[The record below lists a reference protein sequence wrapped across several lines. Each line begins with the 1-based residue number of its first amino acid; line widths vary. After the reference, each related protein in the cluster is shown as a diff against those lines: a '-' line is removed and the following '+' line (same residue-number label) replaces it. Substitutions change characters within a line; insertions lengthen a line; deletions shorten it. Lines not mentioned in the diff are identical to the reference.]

1 MALAASSPG
10 QYRPRMLSS
19 AHNPVHRQLVEQS
32 RQLLRD
38 DDFDRAH
45 QMYRALINAGTVD
58 SDVHIAYAALLSKKG
73 DVDGAHRHLVGHYML
88 NPVGKHPEGVAQGDA
103 RLLYARGLD
112 KTYAMVGKG
121 SDGRSVA
128 RLRGG
133 HFTLQYLMKG
143 DDTPRQRITFLPDS
157 LLPAEMLP
165 NHHLILNTISDVDI
179 EAGSLRSLDLFLDR
193 NPSERIINSPKVVLR
208 TGRDTNYE
216 RLNGL
221 HAIQFARTLKVTL
234 DGSSA
239 DHLAKLVAH
248 RGFNAPFIIR
258 EAGTHTGRTTE
269 LINSTV
275 DLERYA
281 KQPLSGEYYLINYIP
296 VLWRSEFFRKMRL
309 FIIDGEAYP
318 VVCHFD
324 RFWNVHGGNRL
335 KIMKASEAL
344 MEQERSFLADWRAYV
359 GKRAVEGID
368 NAIKATPLE
377 FFGIDFTVTDSGDI
391 LIYELNA
398 SMRHSFDHAK
408 SFTYKQK
415 YDEATS
421 EAFQKM
427 VARHLR
433 MASAAAP

>member
-1 MALAASSPG
+1 
-10 QYRPRMLSS
+10 ML
-19 AHNPVHRQLVEQS
+19 NPSDNPIHRRISEQS
-32 RQLLRD
+32 RGLLRD
-38 DDFDRAH
+38 GDFDRAH
-45 QMYRALINAGTVD
+45 QMYRALINAGTSD
-58 SDVHIAYAALLSKKG
+58 SDVHVAYAALLSKRG
-73 DVDGAHRHLVGHYML
+73 DVDGAHKHLVGHYML
-88 NPVGKHPEGVAQGDA
+88 NPVGKAPKEVEAADT
-103 RLLYARGLD
+103 RLLYARGFD

-143 DDTPRQRITFLPDS
+143 DNTPRQRVTFLPDS
-157 LLPAEMLP
+157 LMPAEMLP

-179 EAGSLRSLDLFLDR
+179 EAGSLGSLDLFLDR

-208 TGRDTNYE
+208 TGRDTNFE

-221 HAIQFARTLKVTL
+221 PAVQFARTLKVTL
-234 DGSSA
+234 EDSNA
-239 DHLAKLVAH
+239 DNIAKLVTQ
-248 RGFNAPFIIR
+248 RGFETPFIIR

-269 LINSTV
+269 LIKSAV

-281 KQPLSGEYYLINYIP
+281 KKPLSGEYYLIDYIP
-296 VLWRSEFFRKMRL
+296 VIWRSEFFRKMRL

-335 KIMKASEAL
+335 EIMKTSDEL
-344 MEQERSFLADWRAYV
+344 MEQERLFLADWKTYV
-359 GKRAVEGID
+359 GKRAVEGIN

-408 SFTYKQK
+408 SFTYKLE

-433 MASAAAP
+433 MASAATS

>member
-1 MALAASSPG
+1 
-10 QYRPRMLSS
+10 MLSP
-19 AHNPVHRQLVEQS
+19 ADNPVHRQIVEQS
-32 RQLLRD
+32 RQLLREG
-38 DDFDRAH
+38 DFDQAR
-45 QMYRALINAGTVD
+45 QMYRALINAGTCD
-58 SDVHIAYAALLSKKG
+58 SDVHVAYAALLSKQG
-73 DVDGAHRHLVGHYML
+73 DVAGAHRHLVGHYML
-88 NPVGKHPEGVAQGDA
+88 NPVGKAPQDLEDA
-103 RLLYARGLD
+103 DNRLLYARGFD

-208 TGRDTNYE
+208 TGRDTNFE

-221 HAIQFARTLKVTL
+221 PAVQFARTLKVTL
-234 DGSSA
+234 EDSNA
-239 DHLAKLVAH
+239 DNIAKLVTQ
-248 RGFNAPFIIR
+248 RGFETPFIIR

-269 LINSTV
+269 LIKSAV

-281 KQPLSGEYYLINYIP
+281 KKPLSGEYYLIDYIP

-335 KIMKASEAL
+335 DIMKTSDEL
-344 MEQERSFLADWRAYV
+344 MEQERLFLADWKTYI
-359 GKRAVEGID
+359 GKRAVEGIN

-408 SFTYKQK
+408 SFTYKLE

-427 VARHLR
+427 VSRHLR
-433 MASAAAP
+433 MASAATS

>member
-1 MALAASSPG
+1 ML
-10 QYRPRMLSS
+10 RPED
-19 AHNPVHRQLVEQS
+19 NPVHRQIVEQS
-32 RQLLRD
+32 RQLLREG
-38 DDFDRAH
+38 DFDRAR
-45 QMYRALINAGTVD
+45 QMYRALINAGTCD
-58 SDVHIAYAALLSKKG
+58 SDVHVAYAALLSKQG
-73 DVDGAHRHLVGHYML
+73 DVAGAHRHLVGHYML
-88 NPVGKHPEGVAQGDA
+88 NPVGKAPKDVEDA
-103 RLLYARGLD
+103 DNRLLYARGFD

-157 LLPAEMLP
+157 LVPAEMLP

-221 HAIQFARTLKVTL
+221 TAVQFARTLKVTL
-234 DGSSA
+234 EDSNA
-239 DHLAKLVAH
+239 DNITKLVTQ
-248 RGFNAPFIIR
+248 RGFDTPFIIR

-269 LINSTV
+269 LIKSAV

-281 KQPLSGEYYLINYIP
+281 KKPLSGEYYLIDYIP

-309 FIIDGEAYP
+309 FIIDGEAFP

-335 KIMKASEAL
+335 EIMKTSEEL
-344 MEQERSFLADWRAYV
+344 MEQERSFLADWKAYV
-359 GKRAVEGID
+359 GKRAVEGIN

-408 SFTYKQK
+408 SFTYKLE

-427 VARHLR
+427 VSRHLR
-433 MASAAAP
+433 MTSAAAS